1 MMEETLGMAE
11 FVLDTFLFFAVKAGK
26 AISLWAEW
34 AGGCLGKAIWMEV
47 LWY

>member
-34 AGGCLGKAIWMEV
+34 AGGCLGNAIWIEV